1 MSEMVQGENPRR
13 RDGGILAHGT
23 KSKYTGIRL
32 PLTLR
37 VQLEEIASQKH
48 ITLSRL
54 IVEMIRCQMALTD
67 GTPIED
73 FIEENT
79 VLKATVEEQDK
90 LYNELMELYNDVVS
104 ERDDILAQMQ
114 MQTDKVMEIMR
125 LTK

>member
-1 MSEMVQGENPRR
+1 MSEIEQGENPRR

-23 KSKYTGIRL
+23 KSKYTGVRL

-37 VQLEEIASQKH
+37 VQLEEIAIQKH

-54 IVEMIRCQMALTD
+54 IVEMIRCHMALRD
-67 GTPIED
+67 DTPIED

-79 VLKATVEEQDK
+79 VLKATAEE
-90 LYNELMELYNDVVS
+90 
-104 ERDDILAQMQ
+104 QMQ

>member
-1 MSEMVQGENPRR
+1 MSEIEQGESPRR

-37 VQLEEIASQKH
+37 VQLEEIAIQKH

-67 GTPIED
+67 DTPIED

-90 LYNELMELYNDVVS
+90 LYNELLELYNDVVS
-104 ERDDILAQMQ
+104 ERDEILAQMQ